1 MTVMAIEEV
10 LTKALPNQKITLK
23 QIPLVEAIE
32 IRVEYNALF
41 GARIRIYEG
50 REVHV
55 AKWIPS
61 TLVNILVYSSW
72 MVPPIFIIILIW
84 FFMKGKAETDVIEIL
99 VKEFGTTYL

>member
-1 MTVMAIEEV
+1 MRCTPVVEE
-10 LTKALPNQKITLK
+10 
-23 QIPLVEAIE
+23 IE

-50 REVHV
+50 REVQV
-55 AKWIPS
+55 VKWIPS

-72 MVPPIFIIILIW
+72 MVPPIFIPIFIIILIW
-84 FFMKGKAETDVIEIL
+84 FFMKGKVETDVIEIL